1 MRERKQ
7 RLVLWLLSAFLG
19 TALLFSGH
27 EADHKGV
34 PVAFLHYTSG
44 GKTVRLKGCV
54 PNPGIYRFP
63 DHSRVAT
70 VINMTAPSIAG
81 KVADKTILEKD
92 LQNGDIIEA
101 VAKDREHIDITIY
114 KMRAK
119 ERILLGI
126 PLVPD
131 QMDFADWDALPGIG
145 PELAKNIMDNR
156 QKYGDFGSFGALQ
169 RVPGIG
175 EKKLKVLKRYF

>member
-1 MRERKQ
+1 VMERKQ
-7 RLVLWLLSAFLG
+7 RLVLWLLSVFLG
-19 TALLFSGH
+19 TALLYSGH

-34 PVAFLHYTSG
+34 PVAFLHYTSRG
-44 GKTVRLKGCV
+44 NTVRLKGCV

-70 VINMTAPSIAG
+70 VINMTAPSIVG

-92 LQNGDIIEA
+92 IQDGEIIEA
-101 VAKDREHIDITIY
+101 VAKDREHIELTIY

-119 ERILLGI
+119 ERMLLGI

-145 PELAKNIMDNR
+145 PELAKTIMDNR
-156 QKYGDFGSFGALQ
+156 QENGGFGSFGALQ

-175 EKKLKVLKRYF
+175 EKKLKELKRYF

>member
-19 TALLFSGH
+19 TALLYSGH

-44 GKTVRLKGCV
+44 GNTLRLKGCV
-54 PNPGIYRFP
+54 STPGIYRFP
-63 DHSRVAT
+63 DRSSVAT

-81 KVADKTILEKD
+81 KVADKTILEKA
-92 LQNGDIIEA
+92 LRNGEIIEA
-101 VAKDREHIDITIY
+101 VAKDRDHIEITIY

-119 ERILLGI
+119 ERMLLGI

-131 QMDFADWDALPGIG
+131 QMDYADWDALPGIG
-145 PELAKNIMDNR
+145 PELAKTIMDNR
-156 QKYGDFGSFGALQ
+156 QINGDFGSFGALQ

-175 EKKLKVLKRYF
+175 EKKLNGLKRYF

>member
-1 MRERKQ
+1 M
-7 RLVLWLLSAFLG
+7 
-19 TALLFSGH
+19 
-27 EADHKGV
+27 
-34 PVAFLHYTSG
+34 
-44 GKTVRLKGCV
+44 
-54 PNPGIYRFP
+54 
-63 DHSRVAT
+63 
-70 VINMTAPSIAG
+70 
-81 KVADKTILEKD
+81 
-92 LQNGDIIEA
+92 QNGDIIEA
-101 VAKDREHIDITIY
+101 IVKDREHIDITIY

-145 PELAKNIMDNR
+145 PVLAKNIMDNR